1 MDVYVYR
8 SGGLAGLR
16 LMWHVEVDEQPDRD
30 DWYILIRRI
39 PWNQPPPVPP
49 EPDRYIYRI
58 RCEPHEATLAERQL
72 TGPWR
77 ELVERVRDTTEPRRS
92 DTDPGQRETGPRRNG
107 TRPR

>member
-16 LMWHVEVDEQPDRD
+16 LTWHVEVDEQPDRD
-30 DWYILIRRI
+30 DWYVLIRRI
-39 PWNQPPPVPP
+39 PWTQPPPVPP

-77 ELVERVRDTTEPRRS
+77 ELVERVRETTEPRPS
-92 DTDPGQRETGPRRNG
+92 DADPGRREGRQRRNG